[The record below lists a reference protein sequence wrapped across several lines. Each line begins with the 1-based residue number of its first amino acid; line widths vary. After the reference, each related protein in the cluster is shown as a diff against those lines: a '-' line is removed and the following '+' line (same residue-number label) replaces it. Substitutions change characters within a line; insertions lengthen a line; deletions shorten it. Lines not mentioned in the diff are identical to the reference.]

1 MDPAEARR
9 GRTQEQIASARA
21 VGVDLVEFL
30 DHPDGEVE
38 YGRRLRADLVH
49 AIRRHRPEVL
59 GSLNPHL
66 NTAGGGSNMADH
78 RAVGTAVL
86 DAARDAGNRWLFR
99 RSSSD
104 DLEPWDGV
112 RMVCFAASPSP
123 THCVDVAEFVEAGIA
138 ALKAQHTYI
147 AGLGGGF
154 DPEHYLRDEM
164 SRAGGRA
171 GPYSWPSNSRCGPS
185 EQPPPQPRSRACQR
199 AAIAGLPSTLRSP
212 GASRF
217 QRDIVRSEVVAETVA
232 PAAAGPWPSAGPAG
246 PALMHQS
253 AFVSVQ

>member
-1 MDPAEARR
+1 MLPPLPEDWERALAIVAHPDDLEYCASSAVARWTAHGKSVAYVIATRGEAGIDSMDPAEAGRV
-9 GRTQEQIASARA
+9 RTQEQIASARA

-59 GSLNPHL
+59 VSLNPHL
-66 NTAGGGSNMADH
+66 NTAGGGPNMADH

-99 RSSSD
+99 RSSPD

-123 THCVDVAEFVEAGIA
+123 THSVDVVEFVDAGIA

-171 GPYSWPSNSRCGPS
+171 GLLLAVEFEVWP
-185 EQPPPQPRSRACQR
+185 
-199 AAIAGLPSTLRSP
+199 L
-212 GASRF
+212 
-217 QRDIVRSEVVAETVA
+217 
-232 PAAAGPWPSAGPAG
+232 
-246 PALMHQS
+246 
-253 AFVSVQ
+253 

>member
-9 GRTQEQIASARA
+9 VRTQEQIASARA

-59 GSLNPHL
+59 VSLNPHL
-66 NTAGGGSNMADH
+66 NTAGGGPNMADH

-99 RSSSD
+99 RSSPD

-171 GPYSWPSNSRCGPS
+171 GLLLAVEFEVWP
-185 EQPPPQPRSRACQR
+185 
-199 AAIAGLPSTLRSP
+199 L
-212 GASRF
+212 
-217 QRDIVRSEVVAETVA
+217 
-232 PAAAGPWPSAGPAG
+232 
-246 PALMHQS
+246 
-253 AFVSVQ
+253 